1 MDITSDAHGLVK
13 SAASTVYIFN
23 MSEDVWPFIQ
33 AMNDPK
39 ARTREIEENADLG
52 DRDLFSFCGE
62 ENMIFVLSEKV
73 SREFYAYFESVFGK
87 RNFQIL
93 IPSHHSG
100 IICEDIVKDAAVY
113 DALVKAANGQKRLAL
128 KSYSTSQ
135 PFLNLVRKLRS
146 EGLTITTPDAP
157 EEEDAWTVNFYG
169 SKSGIRQLAGQS
181 RAIEPDFVMPEG
193 VVASGIIDASRI
205 AANKFIKDRGVVIKT
220 NKGHSGMGVLLFKE
234 GDLPNDFVSCQQQ
247 ILATLEKDAYWNK
260 FPIVIESFI
269 SINAGIAGGS
279 PNVEFH
285 ISKNGHVEILFYGG
299 MRMNSSGAF
308 HGMEIHNDVIS
319 DQLAAR
325 MVDTGFFIAEQYRA
339 NGYRGYFDIDFVASK
354 NGQIYVTESNV
365 RRTGGT
371 HVYAV
376 AEQLFGKDFMYLT
389 YILSNNSYQLP
400 QGVVFTFPRLIE
412 RLAPVLYTKEKREGV
427 IVISENLLSYNLLA
441 YIIFGANK
449 KRAYEIEAEM
459 ESLLRQ

>member
-1 MDITSDAHGLVK
+1 MDTPTDTSGVGKLPPR
-13 SAASTVYIFN
+13 TVYIFN
-23 MSEDVWPFIQ
+23 MSEDVWSFIQ
-33 AMNDPK
+33 AMNDPV

-52 DRDLFSFCGE
+52 DRDLFSFCDE

-73 SREFYAYFESVFGK
+73 SDEFYAYFESIFGK

-93 IPSHHSG
+93 IPAHHSG
-100 IICEDIVKDAAVY
+100 IICDDIIADKVVY
-113 DALVKAANGQKRLAL
+113 GALVAAANGQRRLAL

-135 PFLNLVRKLRS
+135 PFLNLVRKLRN

-157 EEEDAWTVNFYG
+157 EEEDSWTVNFYG

-181 RAIEPDFVMPEG
+181 RAIEPDFMMPEG
-193 VVASGIIDASRI
+193 IIASGIIDASRI
-205 AANKFIKDRGVVIKT
+205 GANKYIKDHGVVIKT

-234 GDLPNDFVSCQQQ
+234 GDLPNDFVACQQH
-247 ILATLEKDAYWNK
+247 ILSILEKDAYWNT

-269 SINAGIAGGS
+269 SINSGIAGGS

-285 ISKNGHVEILFYGG
+285 ILKNGHVDILFYGG
-299 MRMNSSGAF
+299 MRMTPEGSF
-308 HGMEIHNDVIS
+308 RGMEIHNEVIS

-339 NGYRGYFDIDFVASK
+339 NGYRGYFDVDFVASK
-354 NGQIYVTESNV
+354 NGQVYVTESNV

-371 HVYAV
+371 HVFAV

-389 YILSNNSYQLP
+389 YILSNNSYELP
-400 QGVVFTFPRLIE
+400 KGKKYIFSEVRT
-412 RLAPVLYTKEKREGV
+412 VLTPILFTKEKREGV
-427 IVISENLLSYNLLA
+427 IIISENLFAYNLLA
-441 YIIFGANK
+441 YIIFAPNK
-449 KRAYEIEAEM
+449 KRAYEIEATM
-459 ESLLRQ
+459 ESLLQE